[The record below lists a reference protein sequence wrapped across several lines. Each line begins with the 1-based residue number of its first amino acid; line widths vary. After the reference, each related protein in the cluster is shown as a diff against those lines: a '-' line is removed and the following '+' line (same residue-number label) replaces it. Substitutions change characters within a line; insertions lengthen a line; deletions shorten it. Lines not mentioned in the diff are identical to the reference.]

1 MDSVPRPG
9 HSESGQRSTENLLM
23 EQGVVGLNFV
33 AAVDAAVA
41 VVGKVEGTVDK
52 AIY

>member
-9 HSESGQRSTENLLM
+9 HSESGQRSTENLSM

-33 AAVDAAVA
+33 AAVA